1 MERNLLAACE
11 AIDCVLKMKVWRG
24 QLQEIV
30 VERSQFVVEQVVC

>member
-1 MERNLLAACE
+1 MERNLLATCE
-11 AIDCVLKMKVWRG
+11 AKDCVLKMKVWRG